1 MARVRNHAAEYAAL
15 KARAD
20 AVGLS
25 TRAYRRARKAEP
37 QKYYS
42 PRAQKTLQR
51 RATELATRNAAIAAL
66 AAANAIRA
74 PSSYSAEELY
84 RSAQRHYDEAPKEG
98 QIRWNERYQEYQI
111 RYKDN
116 WEPFWEDYDAEDS
129 DIDELLYYHD

>member
-15 KARAD
+15 KARAQ

-51 RATELATRNAAIAAL
+51 RANIVDAITSITRQ
-66 AAANAIRA
+66 RA
-74 PSSYSAEELY
+74 PSSYS
-84 RSAQRHYDEAPKEG
+84 
-98 QIRWNERYQEYQI
+98 
-111 RYKDN
+111 
-116 WEPFWEDYDAEDS
+116 DAELKSSAEKRLKYSTPKQRDTLERTYQQYIVGVEG
-129 DIDELLYYHD
+129 DIYWLDDDLYDDLGYLLYYRD